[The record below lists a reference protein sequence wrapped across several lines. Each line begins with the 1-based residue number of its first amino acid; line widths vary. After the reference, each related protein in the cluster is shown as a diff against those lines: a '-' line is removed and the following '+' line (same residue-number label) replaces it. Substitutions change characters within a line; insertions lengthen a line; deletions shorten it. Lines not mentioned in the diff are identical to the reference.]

1 MSETVSTPAAPLAT
15 WVEPEVRM
23 LDIAETALVPMV
35 GGDGNPRHADCT
47 RS

>member
-1 MSETVSTPAAPLAT
+1 MTDTVSTPATPLAA
-15 WVEPEVRM
+15 WVEPEIRT
-23 LDIAETALVPMV
+23 LDIGETALAPMV